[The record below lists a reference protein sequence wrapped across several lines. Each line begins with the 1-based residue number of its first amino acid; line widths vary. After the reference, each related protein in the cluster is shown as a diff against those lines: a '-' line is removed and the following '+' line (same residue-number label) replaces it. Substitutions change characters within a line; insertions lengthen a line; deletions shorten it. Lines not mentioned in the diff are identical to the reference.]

1 MLDAASNGASQG
13 ISLILNIIANLV
25 AFVAF
30 IAFAD
35 EMLQWLTYLV
45 GFEDVGIQYILGK
58 IFIPISWAVIIIYH
72 GNMQNIFKDFHLK
85 LGVDWEDCEAV
96 GNIIGTK
103 TIINEFV
110 AYRLLGEYKSAGEIS
125 VAFDISGLTFVQKYK
140 FIYLIFLTASV
151 LCYCNLRHLWLCEP

>member
-35 EMLQWLTYLV
+35 GMLQWLTYLV

-58 IFIPISWAVIIIYH
+58 IFIPISWAVIIIFH
-72 GNMQNIFKDFHLK
+72 GIMQNIFKDF
-85 LGVDWEDCEAV
+85 
-96 GNIIGTK
+96 
-103 TIINEFV
+103 
-110 AYRLLGEYKSAGEIS
+110 RL
-125 VAFDISGLTFVQKYK
+125 
-140 FIYLIFLTASV
+140 
-151 LCYCNLRHLWLCEP
+151 